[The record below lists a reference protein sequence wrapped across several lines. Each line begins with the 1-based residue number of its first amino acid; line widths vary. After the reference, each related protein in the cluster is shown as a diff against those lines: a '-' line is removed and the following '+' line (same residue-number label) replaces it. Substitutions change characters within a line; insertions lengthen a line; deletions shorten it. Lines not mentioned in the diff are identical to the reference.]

1 MISRSQSLTA
11 VVALITVAGTL
22 ATGCGKSEPKKD
34 FGDSLASAFASSIAS
49 SMASA
54 AASEAA
60 RAAASAPPANAVE
73 VSADMQA
80 FMAMLDGSG
89 TGASKALKKYAIK
102 GKENEDLGNYSLR
115 EASVSK
121 VEKSGVLTCYTMLSK
136 AGMMDHVSQICW
148 DARGKIAK
156 TTDASH

>member
-1 MISRSQSLTA
+1 MKSRRQSLTA
-11 VVALITVAGTL
+11 IVALVTVAGTL

-54 AASEAA
+54 AAQEAA
-60 RAAASAPPANAVE
+60 NAAASAPAANAVE
-73 VSADMQA
+73 VSADMRA
-80 FMAMLDGSG
+80 FMTMLDGTG

-121 VEKSGVLTCYTMLSK
+121 MEKSGALTCYTMLSK
-136 AGMMDHVSQICW
+136 AGMMDHVSRICW
-148 DARGKIAK
+148 NAKGKIAE
-156 TTDASH
+156 TTDESH